1 MKKWEVKTLRLL
13 LIKQLSV
20 LVFFAVSLLSNTAYS
35 TEMMAADKLIK
46 STSEQV
52 LKALVDEKDQ
62 LKKDPAHVYKLV
74 DKIILPHLDFEKMA
88 KLALGKNWRKANATQ
103 RKSFTAAFR
112 TLLVRTYSKSLS
124 EYTDQKI
131 IYLPFRMK
139 AGATKVTVKTEID
152 QKSGFPIPIDYSL
165 FIKGNEW
172 KVYDIKI
179 DGLSLVTN
187 YRGSFAKEIRAK
199 GLAALIKKLQ
209 DKNKLES

>member
-1 MKKWEVKTLRLL
+1 MKLL
-13 LIKQLSV
+13 MRQTSV
-20 LVFFAVSLLSNTAYS
+20 LVFFTILFFGKTAYS
-35 TEMMAADKLIK
+35 TEMLAADKLIK

-52 LKALVDEKDQ
+52 LKALDEQRDQ
-62 LKKDPAHVYKLV
+62 LKKDPNHVYKLV
-74 DKIILPHLDFEKMA
+74 DEIILPHLDFEKMA
-88 KLALGKNWRKANATQ
+88 KLALGKNWRKANTAQ
-103 RKSFTAAFR
+103 KKSFTAAFR

-152 QKSGFPIPIDYSL
+152 QNSGFPIPIDYSL
-165 FIKGNEW
+165 FIKGSEW

-199 GLAALIKKLQ
+199 GIAALIKKLQ
-209 DKNKLES
+209 DKNKQES